1 MLNKKLLINKTF
13 SPPPIEED
21 FEMKIRWVKPS
32 LFNEKLSSNYVQN
45 PKIFLGG
52 FAPQT
57 PLYNHVVYIIIV
69 RARRRRS
76 SVLTMSKTFIMIV
89 TISEESILI
98 YPKNQS
104 QEIIE

>member
-32 LFNEKLSSNYVQN
+32 LFNEKLSSNYFQN

-52 FAPQT
+52 FA